1 MEAIA
6 LALTGRINGKGA
18 NDELNPYWFN
28 TELVADF
35 VERRQEVKILV
46 YLRLKLSSFLIIRQ
60 NYKIYVELLIATIQQ
75 MHALVY
81 YSMYCPIVNIMRR

>member
-35 VERRQEVKILV
+35 VERKRGENISLPEIKIELFFDNTPE
-46 YLRLKLSSFLIIRQ
+46 LQ
-60 NYKIYVELLIATIQQ
+60 NLLELLIATIQQ